1 MNNIKRAIFTILF
14 AISALQGYS
23 QFKDTVDI
31 NLPTL
36 DYTTSK
42 KYNIK
47 DIKVT
52 GVKYI
57 SPELIIS
64 ASGLNRGD
72 SVYLPGDYI
81 ANALQML
88 WTQRYYSD
96 IKAIVETEGDD
107 AYLEIVLKERPRVS
121 IWNFTGTTKGEQR
134 ELLERLNLR
143 ERTELSDYALKNS
156 TDIIKKY
163 YAEKAYLNA
172 EVNITQQNDSIL
184 DNFVIVTF
192 NVDKKNKVKIG
203 KINIEGN
210 KELSEKKLKS
220 SMKNTREK
228 SLRNI
233 FKSKKFS
240 ESEFENSKQELVDYM
255 QSMGFR
261 DGMIVSDTV
270 YPLNEKRLGIDIKIE
285 EGKKY
290 FYRNIS
296 WIGNTKYNSDY
307 LSLVLGVQKGD
318 VYDRKNMIYRLGL
331 DGEAAVEEDLNVMS
345 LYLNEGYL
353 AFNVEPVETI
363 IEGDSIDIEIRMV
376 EGNQF
381 TVNDIGISGNN
392 RVNDRVVRREL
403 YVRPGE
409 LYDQSMLITSIRLL
423 GNMGHFNPEK
433 IQPDLQPVGDNMV
446 DLRFNLEEQP
456 SDQFEVSGG
465 WGGGMFVASLGITFN
480 NVSVRKAFQKGAWRP
495 YPSGDNQQ
503 VKINVQSNGS
513 YYQAVSLSFLEPWLG
528 GKKPTSFSV
537 SMYYS
542 SESDAIYFWERSSSR
557 FRTIG
562 VSVGL
567 GKRLAWPDPYF
578 TLSGELSYQA
588 YNLKDWDYFLIRN
601 GQSNTIAISGTLM
614 RNSTDA
620 QIYPRTGSEMYV
632 KLTLTPP
639 WSLFNGKDYSNP
651 NMPSNERYK
660 WIEYYKVN
668 AMARWYLPMLSN
680 NKLVLMTRAEFGY
693 LGAYNPDKPSPF
705 EGFSMGGDG
714 VTGYNLYGIQD
725 IALRGYE
732 SNALTPYAS
741 SGRQA
746 KIYTKYVAELRYPVV
761 MQPSSTVYFL
771 AFAEAGNAFYNWK
784 SFNPF
789 DLKRSAGVGLRL
801 FLPVVG
807 LFGIDWGYGFD
818 RVNGSDSPS
827 GGKIS
832 FSFGQN
838 F

>member
-36 DYTTSK
+36 DYTTPK

-270 YPLNEKRLGIDIKIE
+270 YPLNEKRLGINIKIE

-331 DGEAAVEEDLNVMS
+331 DGEAAVKEDLNVMS

-376 EGNQF
+376 EGKQF

-632 KLTLTPP
+632 KLTLTTP

>member
-36 DYTTSK
+36 DYTTPK

-270 YPLNEKRLGIDIKIE
+270 YPLNEKRLGINIKIE

-331 DGEAAVEEDLNVMS
+331 DGEAAVKEDLNVMS

-376 EGNQF
+376 EGKQF

-528 GKKPTSFSV
+528 GKKPTAFSV
-537 SMYYS
+537 SMYDS

>member
-331 DGEAAVEEDLNVMS
+331 DGEAAVKEDLNVMS